1 MHVKHA
7 VSVPVDDRDTVRIA
21 DVMAPPVV
29 VPSSLPLDPLME
41 TLRAGGLQMAIVV
54 DEFGGTDGLVTVE
67 DLIEEIVGE
76 VVDEHD
82 RVNMVAQRS
91 RDGSWLLS
99 GLLRPSEARETTG
112 VDVPDTGEYQTLG
125 GLMGHVLGRIPRTG
139 DVVDVAGVRY
149 VVERM
154 DGRRV
159 DRIRIEPRRPAPS
172 PRPAA
177 DDDGPRLHSRG
188 AGPERASSGPAG
200 RAGRAEAR
208 SDSEGDSDSEGG
220 PSNGDGHSDG
230 DGKPA
235 RSRSSVDSRRRT
247 VDR

>member
-1 MHVKHA
+1 
-7 VSVPVDDRDTVRIA
+7 
-21 DVMAPPVV
+21 
-29 VPSSLPLDPLME
+29 
-41 TLRAGGLQMAIVV
+41 MAIVV

-76 VVDEHD
+76 VIDEHD
-82 RVNMVAQRS
+82 RVSMVAQRG

-125 GLMGHVLGRIPRTG
+125 GLMGHVLGRIPEAG
-139 DVVDVAGVRY
+139 DNIEVGDVRY

-159 DRIRIEPRRPAPS
+159 DRIRIEPRRPGPP
-172 PRPAA
+172 PRTEDDLADPDSDPA
-177 DDDGPRLHSRG
+177 G
-188 AGPERASSGPAG
+188 AGTAGSS
-200 RAGRAEAR
+200 
-208 SDSEGDSDSEGG
+208 
-220 PSNGDGHSDG
+220 
-230 DGKPA
+230 
-235 RSRSSVDSRRRT
+235 RRT